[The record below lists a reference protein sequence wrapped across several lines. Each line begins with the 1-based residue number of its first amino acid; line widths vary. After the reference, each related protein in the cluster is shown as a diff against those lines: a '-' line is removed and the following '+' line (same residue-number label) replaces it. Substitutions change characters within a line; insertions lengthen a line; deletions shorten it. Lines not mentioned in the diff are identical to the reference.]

1 MGKIIIY
8 AVAVY
13 VLFRAGR
20 YLLSLGMRKDKSSEQ
35 KEKYFNE
42 TEIRDAE
49 FTDVDE
55 KEDDE

>member
-20 YLLSLGMRKDKSSEQ
+20 YLLSIANRGENISAS